1 MSQYKRYSIDEIKR
15 KIIRL
20 LESNN
25 TGLTGNE
32 ISKRAGINRVTM
44 TKYLDILDTM
54 GLIKKKMIGNVNIWV
69 LENGVES
76 LTLPIDYLEI
86 QQILMNL
93 ILTNKRVETTNFI
106 NNILHSDIK
115 YEKLVLD
122 ILIPISNTIGDLYN
136 RGRIGKTEKIVLM
149 THLIDITNF
158 VGSFFKNNKLNQEI
172 FVIIISD
179 NLDNVIEAKILST
192 LFQVYGGETIII
204 DHVTEYIDPF
214 FDIDFQKYMRKTLNK
229 KDLQCIFYIFSDK
242 ESILRFFSLTCN
254 NLNLDNNKRIQIIIK
269 TAEENISSLQE
280 INVDHIET
288 DISQLFKNAK
298 EIIEKN

>member
-1 MSQYKRYSIDEIKR
+1 MIQYKRYSIDEIKR

-93 ILTNKRVETTNFI
+93 ILTNKRAETTNFI

-192 LFQVYGGETIII
+192 LFQLYGGETIII

-254 NLNLDNNKRIQIIIK
+254 NLNLDSNKRIQIIIK

>member
-1 MSQYKRYSIDEIKR
+1 MIQYKRYSIDEIKR

-93 ILTNKRVETTNFI
+93 ILTNKRAETINFI

-192 LFQVYGGETIII
+192 LFQLYGGETIII

-229 KDLQCIFYIFSDK
+229 KDLQCIIYIFSDK